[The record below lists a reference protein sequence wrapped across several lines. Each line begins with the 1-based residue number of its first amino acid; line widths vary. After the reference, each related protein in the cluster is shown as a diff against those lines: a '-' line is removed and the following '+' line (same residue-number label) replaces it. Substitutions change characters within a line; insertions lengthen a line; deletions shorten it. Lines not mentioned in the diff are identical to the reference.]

1 MHLPALES
9 ALAQPQM
16 TFGGEELYPTL
27 VDKAAVFGYALIKNH
42 PFLDGNKR
50 TGHAAME
57 VFLVLNGYEIR
68 ATVDEQEHVILQ
80 VAASEI
86 DREGCTAWLRT
97 HVVAKEGVQLIAEPG
112 CAADALQRSLRS
124 RFQARLTPGVG
135 RTFQEGWR
143 SGWRKSPWSRA
154 TIPAPVSRGSRL

>member
-1 MHLPALES
+1 MRDLTLREVLEGHRQILAQSGGAAGLMHLPALES

-16 TFGGEELYPTL
+16 TFGGEELYPTV
-27 VDKAAVFGYALIKNH
+27 VDKAAVLGYTLIKNH

-68 ATVDEQEHVILQ
+68 AAVDEQERVILQ

-86 DREGCTAWLRT
+86 DREEFTTWLRA
-97 HVVAKEGVQLIAEPG
+97 HVVAKA
-112 CAADALQRSLRS
+112 
-124 RFQARLTPGVG
+124 
-135 RTFQEGWR
+135 
-143 SGWRKSPWSRA
+143 
-154 TIPAPVSRGSRL
+154 

>member
-1 MHLPALES
+1 VRYLTLNEVLEVHRQVMAQSGGAEGLMHLSALES

-16 TFGGEELYPTL
+16 TFDSADLYPTL
-27 VDKAAVFGYALIKNH
+27 VDKAAVLGYTLIRNH

-68 ATVDEQEHVILQ
+68 ASVDEQERVILQ

-86 DREGCTAWLRT
+86 EREEFTAWLRT
-97 HVVAKEGVQLIAEPG
+97 NIVAK
-112 CAADALQRSLRS
+112 D
-124 RFQARLTPGVG
+124 
-135 RTFQEGWR
+135 
-143 SGWRKSPWSRA
+143 
-154 TIPAPVSRGSRL
+154 

>member
-1 MHLPALES
+1 MQCLTLREVLEVHRQVMAQSGGAEGLIHLSALES

-27 VDKAAVFGYALIKNH
+27 VDKAAALGYALIKNH

-68 ATVDEQEHVILQ
+68 AAVDEQEHIILQ

-86 DREGCTAWLRT
+86 DREEFTTWLRT
-97 HVVAKEGVQLIAEPG
+97 HVIAK
-112 CAADALQRSLRS
+112 D
-124 RFQARLTPGVG
+124 
-135 RTFQEGWR
+135 
-143 SGWRKSPWSRA
+143 
-154 TIPAPVSRGSRL
+154 

>member
-1 MHLPALES
+1 VWYLTLSEVLEVHRQVMAQSGGAEGLMHLSALES

-16 TFGGEELYPTL
+16 TFGGEDLYPTL
-27 VDKAAVFGYALIKNH
+27 VDKAAAFGYALIKNH

-68 ATVDEQEHVILQ
+68 AAVDEQERVILQ

-86 DREGCTAWLRT
+86 DREEFTTWLRA
-97 HVVAKEGVQLIAEPG
+97 HVVAKV
-112 CAADALQRSLRS
+112 
-124 RFQARLTPGVG
+124 
-135 RTFQEGWR
+135 
-143 SGWRKSPWSRA
+143 
-154 TIPAPVSRGSRL
+154 

>member
-1 MHLPALES
+1 VRYLTLNEVLEVHRQVVAQSGGAEGLMYLPALES

-16 TFGGEELYPTL
+16 TFDSADLYPTL
-27 VDKAAVFGYALIKNH
+27 ADKAVALGYALIKNH

-68 ATVDEQEHVILQ
+68 APVDEQERVILQ

-86 DREGCTAWLRT
+86 EREELTAWLRT
-97 HVVAKEGVQLIAEPG
+97 HIVAK
-112 CAADALQRSLRS
+112 D
-124 RFQARLTPGVG
+124 
-135 RTFQEGWR
+135 
-143 SGWRKSPWSRA
+143 
-154 TIPAPVSRGSRL
+154 

>member
-1 MHLPALES
+1 VRYLTLSEVLEVHRQVMAQSGGAEGLMHLPALES

-27 VDKAAVFGYALIKNH
+27 VDKAAALGYALIKNH

-68 ATVDEQEHVILQ
+68 AAVDEQEHIILQ

-86 DREGCTAWLRT
+86 DREEFTRWLRT
-97 HVVAKEGVQLIAEPG
+97 HVVAK
-112 CAADALQRSLRS
+112 D
-124 RFQARLTPGVG
+124 
-135 RTFQEGWR
+135 
-143 SGWRKSPWSRA
+143 
-154 TIPAPVSRGSRL
+154 

>member
-1 MHLPALES
+1 VRYLTLSEVLEVHRRVMAQSGGAEGLMHLSALES

-27 VDKAAVFGYALIKNH
+27 VDKAAAFGYALIKNH

-68 ATVDEQEHVILQ
+68 ATVDEQEHVILA

-86 DREGCTAWLRT
+86 DREEFTTWLRT
-97 HVVAKEGVQLIAEPG
+97 HVVAK
-112 CAADALQRSLRS
+112 D
-124 RFQARLTPGVG
+124 
-135 RTFQEGWR
+135 
-143 SGWRKSPWSRA
+143 
-154 TIPAPVSRGSRL
+154 